1 MDTLTRNVVNIGNS
15 ADAELAVR
23 EQENHSYSN
32 PSPRYIGAGG
42 SRRAFLINGIV
53 YKVQHMTSYTSNMA
67 EYSFW
72 TEVLYRTVV
81 PHHMRIRF
89 LPVTMYEITG
99 GVHGTEYVNA
109 MPYIDG
115 DDAGDD
121 LTDDELNW
129 LGNLGLFDMC
139 ADNLRYG
146 NDGYIYVVDGE
157 Q

>member
-1 MDTLTRNVVNIGNS
+1 MDTMTRIGNS
-15 ADAELAVR
+15 ADAKLAR
-23 EQENHSYSN
+23 WEKENYTYSK
-32 PSPRYIGAGG
+32 PSKLCIGTGG

-53 YKVQHMTSYTSNMA
+53 YKVQHMTSYGSNMR

-72 TEVLYRTVV
+72 TDVLSKVDI
-81 PHHMRIRF
+81 PDHMRIRF

-99 GVHGTEYVNA
+99 GVHGREYVNA

-115 DDAGDD
+115 DDAGED
-121 LTDDELNW
+121 LTGAELDW
-129 LGNLGLFDMC
+129 LEGIGLFDMC
-139 ADNLRYG
+139 ADNLKYG